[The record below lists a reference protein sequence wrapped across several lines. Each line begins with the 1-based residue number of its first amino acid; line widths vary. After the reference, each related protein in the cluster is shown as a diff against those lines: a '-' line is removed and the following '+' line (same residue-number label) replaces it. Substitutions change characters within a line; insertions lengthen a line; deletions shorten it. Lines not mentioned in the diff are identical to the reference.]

1 MGGGCIARLRKE
13 GGIRG
18 KAEEEGA
25 RRRSSRFSDDSPLR
39 RWILPVALV
48 AMAALTIAL
57 IVLALGVLL
66 QLIPWQ

>member
-1 MGGGCIARLRKE
+1 V
-13 GGIRG
+13 IRG
-18 KAEEEGA
+18 KVEQEGA
-25 RRRSSRFSDDSPLR
+25 QRRSSRFSDDSPLR
-39 RWILPVALV
+39 RWILPAALV